1 MLTGLHIKAA
11 RAVLGWSVKELAER
25 SGVKYGTIRSIE
37 DQPGVPNTSAQYL
50 AALEVTFRDL
60 GIDFGAGDR
69 DSISWLPAKLDPN

>member
-37 DQPGVPNTSAQYL
+37 DQPGVPNTNAQFL
-50 AALEVTFRDL
+50 AAIRTELESH
-60 GIDFGAGDR
+60 GIEFDR
-69 DSISWLPAKLDPN
+69 AMANSVSWGNTTENL